1 MFTGPDGRM
10 LSMPLNW
17 TSTPEDPFVMMARG
31 RSLFRLSD
39 LAALLHLVNA
49 PEGKGPRQCVKQMS
63 PRM

>member
-17 TSTPEDPFVMMARG
+17 TSIAPEDPFVMMARG

-49 PEGKGPRQCVKQMS
+49 LKERDGGNV
-63 PRM
+63 